1 MGRKIMLSKSLL
13 RSATCV
19 VSLATVFST
28 GCNMTK
34 ARPSSE
40 APAALAPR
48 ATLGPGDDV
57 EIKFYYAPE
66 LNNQQRIRPDGTVN
80 MQLIGDV
87 KVAGLTPVEFTNQL
101 RELYGDKLR
110 YPEIQVIVRQSYASR
125 VLIGGQVTN
134 PGALDMAGPMTLME
148 AIIMSGGFINGLSNA
163 EQVIVMRQDSTGK
176 RTGYAVNMSGA
187 IKGEAFEPFNLQAG
201 DIVYVPTT
209 TIADVNLFI
218 EQYINGVVPDVGVF
232 YRRDTSNGSFGID
245 TSR

>member
-1 MGRKIMLSKSLL
+1 MAAIGV
-13 RSATCV
+13 T
-19 VSLATVFST
+19 T

-40 APAALAPR
+40 APSALTPKS
-48 ATLGPGDDV
+48 TLGPGDDV

-80 MQLIGDV
+80 MQLVGDV
-87 KVAGLTPVEFTNQL
+87 KAAGLTPVEFTDQL
-101 RELYGDKLR
+101 RKLYGDKLR

-125 VLIGGQVTN
+125 VLVGGQVTK

-163 EQVIVMRQDSTGK
+163 EQVIVMREDSTGK
-176 RTGYAVNMSGA
+176 RTGYAVNLNGA
-187 IKGEAFEPFNLQAG
+187 IKGEAYEPFTLQAG

-218 EQYINGVVPDVGVF
+218 EQYINGVVPDIGLF
-232 YRRDTSNGSFGID
+232 YQKNTSDGSWGID
-245 TSR
+245 TNR